1 MLINVRSFHS
11 SNTLVAFHLSRDTKA
26 HNQNTDISAYGLLVN
41 IVQLL
46 TDIQFLGIL
55 TAIKIHE
62 HISFK
67 CCIKYEFSPLG
78 IFV

>member
-11 SNTLVAFHLSRDTKA
+11 SNTPVAFHLSRDTKA

-41 IVQLL
+41 I
-46 TDIQFLGIL
+46 DIQFLGIL

-62 HISFK
+62 YF
-67 CCIKYEFSPLG
+67 F
-78 IFV
+78 

>member
-11 SNTLVAFHLSRDTKA
+11 SNTPVAFHLSRDTKA

-46 TDIQFLGIL
+46 RDIQFLGIL

-62 HISFK
+62 YFFQMLHKI
-67 CCIKYEFSPLG
+67 
-78 IFV
+78 